1 MRYSLCAGVTIVH
14 CWSVCLHSEPCL
26 SMGLLVRKK
35 GFVYVLCLQ
44 TPLPKYTATLS
55 CVELCSA
62 SPVIRLLTEF
72 SDMNHIFAKC
82 GSIAFGLRGE
92 LQRVRCQF
100 AAALRVAVVL
110 PLQPLRRVCRVM
122 AVASCVAVVHKAD
135 EPSPHRVR
143 LQWCMM

>member
-1 MRYSLCAGVTIVH
+1 MCGCHNCSLWV
-14 CWSVCLHSEPCL
+14 SVPSLGAL
-26 SMGLLVRKK
+26 SVDGLLVRQK
-35 GFVYVLCLQ
+35 GFGYVLCLE

-110 PLQPLRRVCRVM
+110 PLQPLRRVLPCNGRCIVCCGCTQ
-122 AVASCVAVVHKAD
+122 S
-135 EPSPHRVR
+135 
-143 LQWCMM
+143 